1 MKRLAGVAASLVLL
15 PALASAADAKAIAEA
30 ERLAVTA
37 LQQAATQPAE
47 ALVLARRALELTA
60 DFEPTAFVKSGRKG
74 EVVEDAYIEARN
86 GYRRHRARLY
96 NAAGRCLLAANRPP
110 EALRFLRRAADL
122 FDSAPFASD
131 LAGSLLAL
139 GRGREAIDVLLR
151 SGAGSLDPGAIAIA
165 ERAADAAGLPSVQA
179 EIDRARLQALAESQ
193 RPELRDG
200 PFRLPERTRLST
212 GVVADLEHE
221 GLTLLY
227 NSDASCR
234 TCSADLESIKRAA
247 GRDVRVLLSPPSAE
261 QDRPLRQAMTL
272 YRYDWPVVVGG
283 KLDRALGLAAPSI
296 LVIARHGVLGALLK
310 PPFAGLPAV
319 LDVLRAADL
328 KEAVPR
334 AQWSRRPVERR
345 PAPARPGLLDEGLA
359 PVEDEPAPEAFSK
372 ALQAYRAGNFRE
384 ALRLFDELARK
395 DDGLL
400 LPPEARLNR
409 ALCLLGL
416 GRREEARVLLL
427 KTGDSRFQEDV
438 DRALERAG
446 SPKGRSS
453 ITLQPPRRAA

>member
-1 MKRLAGVAASLVLL
+1 MKAMGCALIGLL
-15 PALASAADAKAIAEA
+15 PTLGYAADAKGIAEA
-30 ERLAVTA
+30 EKLAASAV
-37 LQQAATQPAE
+37 QQAATQPAE

-60 DFEPTAFVKSGRKG
+60 DFEPTAFVKAGRKG

-96 NAAGRCLLAANRPP
+96 DAVGRCLAGSGRHREAA
-110 EALRFLRRAADL
+110 RFLRRAVDL
-122 FDSAPFASD
+122 DGSGPFAVS
-131 LAGSLLAL
+131 LARSLVEL
-139 GRGREAIDVLLR
+139 GRGREALDVLLR
-151 SGAGSLDPGAIAIA
+151 AKSGGLDPEAVRLA
-165 ERAADAAGLPSVQA
+165 ETAADAAGLPSVQA
-179 EIDRARLQALAESQ
+179 EIDRVRLQALAEVQ

-212 GVVADLEHE
+212 GVAADLELP
-221 GLTLLY
+221 GLTVVY

-234 TCSADLESIKRAA
+234 TCSADLEAIKRTA
-247 GRDVRVLLSPPSAE
+247 GRDARVLLSPPNAE
-261 QDRPLRQAMTL
+261 QDRALRQAMTL

-283 KLDRALGLAAPSI
+283 KVAAALSLRAPSI
-296 LVIARHGVLGALLK
+296 LVIARRGLLGAVLK
-310 PPFAGLPAV
+310 PPFAGLPPV
-319 LDVLRAADL
+319 LEALRATDL
-328 KEAVPR
+328 QETLPR
-334 AQWSRRPVERR
+334 AQWSRRPVERKPPPPR
-345 PAPARPGLLDEGLA
+345 SGLTDEGLA
-359 PVEDEPAPEAFSK
+359 PAEDEPAPAAF
-372 ALQAYRAGNFRE
+372 ALAFAAYRKSQFRE

-395 DDGLL
+395 DDGML

-409 ALCLLGL
+409 ALCLLGM